1 MRSGWVKSFGSA
13 SACALALAGAAHAA
27 ATPRIPDARAYYVVN
42 AANGDVLVAHDA
54 RARVPIASITKLMT
68 VLVALRHLRPDQVV
82 TVTKGAA
89 QVGESRIPLYAGQRI
104 TVHDLLEGA
113 LIQSAN
119 NAADALA
126 AAAAGGDVARFVGWM
141 NARAKQLGLRDT
153 HFVRPDGLDAPGH
166 VSSARD
172 VAVLAQVAM
181 HLPLVRQI
189 VATSS
194 APIENGAF
202 TVHTWN
208 DLLGRFPGLIGV
220 KTGHTNAAGWCQV
233 AAARRPGY
241 TIYAV
246 ILGEPTRAQRNA
258 DLARLLSWGVSEY
271 RAVTLIRPRTYAW
284 AELPYGRRPLALVA
298 PKPLVRV
305 VRRGRPLVEKIV
317 APTAVPLPVAAG
329 EPLGRVEVWSGKTLV
344 ASRPLRAARAV
355 ARPGLGGRLGFYAG
369 RTVHDLAGLFR

>member
-1 MRSGWVKSFGSA
+1 MRFAWVRSFGSA

-27 ATPRIPDARAYYVVN
+27 TTPSLPDARAYYVVN

-54 RARVPIASITKLMT
+54 RARIPIASITKLMT
-68 VLVALRHLRPDQVV
+68 VLVALKHLTPDEVV

-104 TVHDLLEGA
+104 TVRDLLEGA

-126 AAAAGGDVARFVGWM
+126 AAAADGDVARFVGWM
-141 NARAKQLGLRDT
+141 NARARQLGLRDT

-181 HLPLVRQI
+181 HLPIVRQL
-189 VATSS
+189 VATRSDT
-194 APIENGAF
+194 IENGAF

-208 DLLGRFPGLIGV
+208 DLLGSFPGLIGV
-220 KTGHTNAAGWCQV
+220 KTGHTGAAGWCQV

-258 DLARLLSWGVSEY
+258 DLARLLSWAVSEY
-271 RAVTLIRPRTYAW
+271 RAVTLIRARTYAW
-284 AELPYGRRPLALVA
+284 ADLPYGRRALALVA

-305 VRRGRPLVEKIV
+305 VRRDRPLVERIV
-317 APTAVPLPVAAG
+317 APAAVSLPVRAG
-329 EPLGRVEVWSGKTLV
+329 QELGRVEIWSGKTLL
-344 ASRPLRAARAV
+344 ASRPLRAARTV
-355 ARPGLGGRLGFYAG
+355 AKPGLGGRLAFYAG
-369 RTVHDLAGLFR
+369 RTMHDLGGLFR